1 MSILHP
7 KIAFGTYR
15 ISDHLVEH
23 IEAIKT
29 AINAGVRLIDTSTN
43 YMDGGAERAIAM
55 AMNDCDESLTCNVE
69 IVSKFGYLQGS
80 TLKRVKEEDED
91 FKEIVKFSENVYH
104 CIHPEF
110 LKDQLSKSLSRLHVK
125 KIECYL
131 IHNPEYY
138 ILDALNNNIEHSVA
152 LDGMFERIYNAF
164 VALELEVKEGR
175 IDSYGISS
183 NSFSKPINDLEFL
196 PYEDLMIFAK
206 NAAEEAG
213 NNEHSF
219 TTIQLPIN
227 LLEREGLK
235 CASWAKEQ
243 GLRVLANRPLNAQK
257 DNLMFRLAEY
267 SEPEEYFHHLNA
279 VLELVD
285 DESTQSIYN
294 LIEQLDSNRHR
305 FGWIGEYESFLHRQ
319 IIPHLSKVLQELD
332 EVSQDSLAQ
341 SLDQY
346 LSQYEKM
353 VAYECSKTTKVSLKD
368 ELEGCEKRLQAC
380 ALEFL
385 LENESIDYVLVG
397 MRKSS
402 YVSDI
407 MSLA

>member
-1 MSILHP
+1 MNP

-29 AINAGVRLIDTSTN
+29 AINAGVKLIDTSTN
-43 YMDGGAERAIAM
+43 YMDGGAERAIAI
-55 AMNDCDESLTCNVE
+55 AINDCDEKLTCKLE
-69 IVSKFGYLQGS
+69 IVSKFGYMQGS
-80 TLKRVKEEDED
+80 TLKRIKEEDEK
-91 FKEIVKFSENVYH
+91 FPEIVKFSDNVYH
-104 CIHPEF
+104 CIHPDF
-110 LKDQLSKSLSRLHVK
+110 LKDQLSESLSRLHVK

-131 IHNPEYY
+131 IHNPEYF
-138 ILDALNNNIEHSVA
+138 ILDALNNDIERSVA
-152 LDGMFERIYNAF
+152 LDGMFERIYNSF
-164 VALELEVKEGR
+164 VALELEVKAGR
-175 IDSYGISS
+175 IGSYGISS
-183 NSFSKPINDLEFL
+183 NSFSKPVDDLEFL

-206 NAAEEAG
+206 NAAKEAG
-213 NNEHSF
+213 NDKHHF

-227 LLEREGLK
+227 LLENEGLK
-235 CASWAKEQ
+235 CVSWAKQE
-243 GLRVLANRPLNAQK
+243 GIRVLANRPLNAQK
-257 DNLMFRLAEY
+257 NNLMFRLAEY

-279 VLELVD
+279 ILELVD

-319 IIPHLSKVLQELD
+319 IIPHLSKALQELD

-341 SLDQY
+341 NLDHF
-346 LSQYEKM
+346 LREYEKM
-353 VAYECSKTTKVSLKD
+353 VAYECSKTTRVSLKN
-368 ELEGCEKRLQAC
+368 ELESCEKRLQAC
-380 ALEFL
+380 ALEYL
-385 LENESIDYVLVG
+385 LKNDSIDYVLVG

>member
-1 MSILHP
+1 M
-7 KIAFGTYR
+7 
-15 ISDHLVEH
+15 
-23 IEAIKT
+23 
-29 AINAGVRLIDTSTN
+29 
-43 YMDGGAERAIAM
+43 
-55 AMNDCDESLTCNVE
+55 
-69 IVSKFGYLQGS
+69 
-80 TLKRVKEEDED
+80 
-91 FKEIVKFSENVYH
+91 
-104 CIHPEF
+104 
-110 LKDQLSKSLSRLHVK
+110 
-125 KIECYL
+125 
-131 IHNPEYY
+131 IHNPEYF
-138 ILDALNNNIEHSVA
+138 ILDSLNNDIEHAVA

-164 VALELEVKEGR
+164 VALELEVKAGR
-175 IDSYGISS
+175 IKSYGISS
-183 NSFSKPINDLEFL
+183 NSFSKAIDDLEFL
-196 PYEDLMIFAK
+196 PYKDLIIFAK

-213 NNEHSF
+213 NEKHHF

-257 DNLMFRLAEY
+257 DSLMFRLAEY

-285 DESTQSIYN
+285 DESTQSIHN

-319 IIPHLSKVLQELD
+319 IIPHLSKALQELD

-353 VAYECSKTTKVSLKD
+353 VAYECSKTTRISLKT

-385 LENESIDYVLVG
+385 LEDKYIDYILVG

-402 YVSDI
+402 YVSDV